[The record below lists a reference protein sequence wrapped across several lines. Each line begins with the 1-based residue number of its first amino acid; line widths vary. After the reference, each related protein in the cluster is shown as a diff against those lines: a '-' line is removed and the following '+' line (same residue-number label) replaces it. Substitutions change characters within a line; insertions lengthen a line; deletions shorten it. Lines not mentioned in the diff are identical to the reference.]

1 MFAKVQD
8 LEYECRI
15 GDDEIC
21 RQNHDGGKKTTPHGA
36 TISTIANGLE
46 LPKEGEYI
54 SKEPDDDEI
63 QRKCVASAQDQP
75 FLPKG
80 GEISRKREVR
90 FCAVVFND
98 LGHQDDNPACKAD
111 GA

>member
-15 GDDEIC
+15 GHDEIC
-21 RQNHDGGKKTTPHGA
+21 RQNDDGGKKTTPYGA
-36 TISTIANGLE
+36 TIRTFAYGFE

-63 QRKCVASAQDQP
+63 QRKGVASTKIS
-75 FLPKG
+75 LPRRG
-80 GEISRKREVR
+80 GNIKKVR
-90 FCAVVFND
+90 RTILCGSF
-98 LGHQDDNPACKAD
+98 Q
-111 GA
+111 